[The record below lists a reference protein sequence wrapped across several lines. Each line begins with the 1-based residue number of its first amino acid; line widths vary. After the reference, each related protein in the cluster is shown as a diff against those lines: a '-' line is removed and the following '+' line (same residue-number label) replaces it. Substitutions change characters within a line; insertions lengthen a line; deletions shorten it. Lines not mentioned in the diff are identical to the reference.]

1 MGRTMRRIAVVLLGL
16 GIVGVLAA
24 CADLEGGESL
34 GTGET
39 ARVVNVVDGDTIDV
53 LLNGAR
59 VPVRYIG
66 INTPERGETCYT
78 EAREANQALVGG
90 QTVTLVA
97 DAEDTDQYGR
107 LLRYI
112 YVGDVF
118 VNAEL
123 VEAGFA
129 EVVRYRPNDAQFN
142 LLRNLE
148 IMAADAGRGCHPTGI
163 FDDDSF
169 ER

>member
-1 MGRTMRRIAVVLLGL
+1 MRRIVVVLLGL
-16 GIVGVLAA
+16 LSLWMFAA
-24 CADLEGGESL
+24 CGDLEGGESL

-53 LLNGAR
+53 MLNGAR

-66 INTPERGETCYT
+66 INTPERDETCYN
-78 EAREANQALVGG
+78 EAREANRALVGG
-90 QTVTLVA
+90 ATVTLVA

-148 IMAADAGRGCHPTGI
+148 IMATDAGRGCHPTGI
-163 FDDDSF
+163 FNDGNF